1 MTTAT
6 DYTKIAAFDLQSYV
20 DSRSDEEKVRLFKL
34 LGDYLQEKEADAMWL
49 QDHASYPYSAEFMAW
64 YVSNHYVA
72 LIDSLFTEPEV
83 DMCSADIVFTY
94 RSGRKRQ
101 VTTISN
107 YQAMPYEYMLKMT
120 MKVNRINPEK
130 VREHLLVGWLQVKHA
145 ALKKD
150 LKNLQKEQ
158 ARLLK
163 LLNKAV
169 AESS

>member
-1 MTTAT
+1 
-6 DYTKIAAFDLQSYV
+6 
-20 DSRSDEEKVRLFKL
+20 
-34 LGDYLQEKEADAMWL
+34 
-49 QDHASYPYSAEFMAW
+49 
-64 YVSNHYVA
+64 
-72 LIDSLFTEPEV
+72 
-83 DMCSADIVFTY
+83 
-94 RSGRKRQ
+94 
-101 VTTISN
+101 
-107 YQAMPYEYMLKMT
+107 MPYEYMLKMT